1 MHLRFLPSRAV
12 LHLGF
17 IVVNLRWWAS
27 VLASSSNNHWTR
39 SVNPGNSTNFRYVN
53 SNGNYNNNNA
63 TNTNYV
69 FPDFLHLV

>member
-1 MHLRFLPSRAV
+1 M
-12 LHLGF
+12 
-17 IVVNLRWWAS
+17 
-27 VLASSSNNHWTR
+27 
-39 SVNPGNSTNFRYVN
+39 NPGNSTNFRNVN

>member
-1 MHLRFLPSRAV
+1 MNPS
-12 LHLGF
+12 
-17 IVVNLRWWAS
+17 
-27 VLASSSNNHWTR
+27 
-39 SVNPGNSTNFRYVN
+39 NSTNFRNVN